1 MSVLTTQDLWSLT
14 RDYISS
20 SDILA
25 EVSTQLIGLHG
36 LSKENSNELRD
47 QPRRKLKSGN
57 FTQNLRNPRFIAMA
71 DYKNKIDEWQKTVR
85 RKAKE
90 LDEKYA
96 ISNAAGEAVKKG
108 AETISSGADK
118 LRAEADRLA
127 GDGELGNAARRAAS
141 EATRG
146 AEKAGDVIRDAAGDL
161 GKQANTVFEDARS
174 YYERASHFY
183 DASAKVT
190 RASTAAT
197 AGILKAKEWVKEN
210 PGKAALVSFSLVMGV
225 RMGTALPGFDAVL
238 LGAHPHWLTHSALPI
253 FGARKLSEKFND
265 YLKKQE
271 ELIANGQ
278 LDEAERSRVEFAR
291 NATKYVGAPL
301 LGAVS
306 CAAGAVM
313 FAQILQPGSV
323 VGAPVSWLIGGN
335 PFLGTVWLFANGVI
349 CFHEGYKFF
358 MIALAD
364 QDEVAKVVREI
375 KGLLP
380 AAPTT
385 VT

>member
-1 MSVLTTQDLWSLT
+1 
-14 RDYISS
+14 
-20 SDILA
+20 
-25 EVSTQLIGLHG
+25 
-36 LSKENSNELRD
+36 
-47 QPRRKLKSGN
+47 
-57 FTQNLRNPRFIAMA
+57 MA
-71 DYKNKIDEWQKTVR
+71 DYKEKIDEWQKTVR
-85 RKAKE
+85 RKARE
-90 LDEKYA
+90 LDEKFA
-96 ISNAAGEAVKKG
+96 LSDLVGEGSRAAGNAAKRGAETIASGAEKLRSEAERLSSEGDFGDTARRAAGEAV
-108 AETISSGADK
+108 
-118 LRAEADRLA
+118 R
-127 GDGELGNAARRAAS
+127 N
-141 EATRG
+141 
-146 AEKAGDVIRDAAGDL
+146 AEKAGKIIQDAAGDV
-161 GKQANTVFEDARS
+161 GKQAGKTAGEVFDDAKT

-183 DASAKVT
+183 ETSAKVT

-197 AGILKAKEWVKEN
+197 AGVLKAREWIKEN
-210 PGKAALVSFSLVMGV
+210 PGKAALVSFSLVVGV
-225 RMGTALPGFDAVL
+225 RMGTALPGLDAVL

-265 YLKKQE
+265 YIRKQE
-271 ELIANGQ
+271 ELIANGE
-278 LDEAERSRVEFAR
+278 LDEAEKKRVEFAR
-291 NATKYVGAPL
+291 NMTKYVGAPL

-364 QDEVAKVVREI
+364 QDEVNRVVREI

-380 AAPTT
+380 AAQ
-385 VT
+385 VSSA